1 MANSQAKVAAFPVQ
15 RMRRMAPWQ
24 VVSYPIQYL
33 SRYGHVISLIHLYH
47 EPSIWPSNNLRRF
60 PGKAATQI
68 VNRQPYVWSRPVVS
82 V

>member
-24 VVSYPIQYL
+24 VGGLYVV
-33 SRYGHVISLIHLYH
+33 SRYGHVISLIHLYYH

-68 VNRQPYVWSRPVVS
+68 VNRQPYLWSRPVVS